1 MHSGNMPY
9 ILFLVINCVIL
20 IIHLNAIHLPV
31 YSYLLSVFATFH
43 HPKQSTEYPLHGN
56 YRVLQ
61 CYQYTIFSKHLSL
74 QMCITINHLFYLRPL
89 ASAKPSILDPHHDSS
104 WLSCCCPLSERS
116 YSFDSARL
124 ALSLVTGIDILGR
137 FWSESTQSPES
148 EPRGKVS
155 W

>member
-1 MHSGNMPY
+1 MPFIYLSMHICS
-9 ILFLVINCVIL
+9 LFLQL
-20 IIHLNAIHLPV
+20 SIIQNKAQNTLFMEV
-31 YSYLLSVFATFH
+31 
-43 HPKQSTEYPLHGN
+43 TEYYSVISIPF
-56 YRVLQ
+56 
-61 CYQYTIFSKHLSL
+61 FSKHLSL

-89 ASAKPSILDPHHDSS
+89 ASAKPSILDPHQDSS